1 MDAPPLE
8 RDLLFL
14 IHDVARMMRT
24 RIDQWARRHEMTRAQ
39 WAILMRLERHPG
51 ISQAELAALVEV
63 EPISVARLI
72 DRLEAKDLVERRPD
86 PDDRRL
92 RRLHLRPA
100 SKPILKE
107 IKRCKAQLND
117 LMMADIP
124 LHAREAVAEV
134 LLQIKANLTATAE
147 AARPQS

>member
-51 ISQAELAALVEV
+51 ISQAELAALIEV
-63 EPISVARLI
+63 EPISVCA
-72 DRLEAKDLVERRPD
+72 ASTCGPRPS
-86 PDDRRL
+86 R
-92 RRLHLRPA
+92 
-100 SKPILKE
+100 S
-107 IKRCKAQLND
+107 
-117 LMMADIP
+117 
-124 LHAREAVAEV
+124 
-134 LLQIKANLTATAE
+134 
-147 AARPQS
+147 